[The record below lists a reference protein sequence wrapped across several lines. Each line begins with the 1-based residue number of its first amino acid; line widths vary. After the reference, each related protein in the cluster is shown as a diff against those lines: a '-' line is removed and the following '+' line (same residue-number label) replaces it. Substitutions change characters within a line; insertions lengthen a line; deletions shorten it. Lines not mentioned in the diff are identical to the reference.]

1 MNIVRFE
8 DGPMKSRPK
17 RLYGFSLLELLA
29 VITILGIIVAIVM
42 PRIST
47 STDTARIKLCHDSRS
62 AINSGVERYLFDN
75 GVLPNDL
82 DDMDTIDRFPDGIPR
97 NCPVDNALYALDA
110 TSKHVVGHD
119 H

>member
-1 MNIVRFE
+1 
-8 DGPMKSRPK
+8 MKSRAK

-29 VITILGIIVAIVM
+29 VITIMGIIVSIVM
-42 PRIST
+42 TRIST
-47 STDTARIKLCHDSRS
+47 STDTAKIKLCHDSQS

-82 DDMDTIDRFPDGIPR
+82 DDMDILNYFPDGIPR
-97 NCPVDNALYALDA
+97 NCPVDNSLYTLDA